1 MLEGMVYNNKSI
13 LIEISN
19 GKKRWVKQN
28 QDKAGVSLKLSFQME
43 LHGMSVYFIFDI

>member
-43 LHGMSVYFIFDI
+43 LRGMSVYFIFDI